1 MKRALRKN
9 KFPIFYY
16 KDGKKYDEV
25 PSDVRGDLTGVRG
38 YLTGVRGY
46 LTGVRGYLTGVRG
59 YLTGV
64 EGYLDDCE
72 LSDED
77 RKNGVRISDLIIEE
91 QLKLEE

>member
-25 PSDVRGDLTGVRG
+25 PSDVRGD
-38 YLTGVRGY
+38 
-46 LTGVRGYLTGVRG
+46 LTGVRG